1 MNRVF
6 PVHGRNLTVTAVW
19 RRLPKPGTRGMP
31 GASLSERLVAMEGS
45 GVEDGG
51 MRRAMLAVL
60 GVDVVLVAA
69 GVIGYPSFLNQ
80 RGSAAYLTEPTVLLA
95 VYAVVALA
103 AIRPA
108 SADRRRVLRA
118 AAMVGVALGTLEM
131 LNISVETF
139 AGLSGA
145 ANLATTAPLILGP
158 FLVWSVVAGWAAR
171 ATGSLRT
178 GLLAAVCSTMLTMM
192 IGVTYGFVLA
202 LVVPGR
208 LARDLVNDPD
218 YLRSGWTDVKA
229 FVLAN
234 TFDNGFTHL
243 LGGLIVGS
251 VVGLIGGLIG
261 VRLANTRLPTQHRHG
276 DRIHQATG
284 TPTGTESAN

>member
-1 MNRVF
+1 
-6 PVHGRNLTVTAVW
+6 
-19 RRLPKPGTRGMP
+19 
-31 GASLSERLVAMEGS
+31 
-45 GVEDGG
+45 
-51 MRRAMLAVL
+51 
-60 GVDVVLVAA
+60 VV
-69 GVIGYPSFLNQ
+69 
-80 RGSAAYLTEPTVLLA
+80 
-95 VYAVVALA
+95 LA
-103 AIRPA
+103 AIRSTP
-108 SADRRRVLRA
+108 ADRRRVLGA
-118 AAMVGVALGTLEM
+118 AAVVGLVLGALEVV
-131 LNISVETF
+131 NISVETF

-178 GLLAAVCSTMLTMM
+178 GLLASVWSAMVTMV

-202 LVVPGR
+202 LAVPGR
-208 LARDLVNDPD
+208 LADDLVNDPD

-251 VVGLIGGLIG
+251 VVGLIGSLIG
-261 VRLANTRLPTQHRHG
+261 IRLGHMRLPTRHRHR
-276 DRIHQATG
+276 DRIQEATG
-284 TPTGTESAN
+284 TPTGTESAK